1 MAGETIMIVEDDII
15 SAEALREKLAGFGYA
30 VPSPL
35 DNGKDAVH
43 FALKTCP
50 DLVLMD
56 IKLSGSMDGIEAAAA
71 IQKHLDVPVIYLTA
85 YTDDEV
91 LQRARSTAP
100 FSYLIKPV
108 RDWELQI
115 TIVMVRYRHRME
127 IRLRERERWLDT
139 VLRSIGDAVI
149 ATDDRGRVNFMNP
162 VAENLSG
169 CSFAEA
175 SGKPLNEILQLT
187 NELTGEAVAD
197 PVSRVIR
204 EGKVVGLANHTI
216 LIAKDGT
223 RRAIDDSAAPV
234 VDENGRLT
242 GVVMV
247 FRDVTQRR
255 AMEDEL
261 ERHRER
267 LEELVTE
274 RTEELWKEITE
285 RIKAEGL
292 LQQEIDFR
300 STIID
305 NIAEGLCVWEEI
317 PEWPHIRFLLWNDRM
332 VEITGYA
339 MEEINQRGWY
349 ESVYPDSDKREQ
361 TKKRSDL
368 TLTGQPIKS
377 DEQEITCSDGK
388 TRTILLSASAIEG
401 PEGQPQVLWLMRDI
415 TQRKQAEKARDRLE
429 SQLRQAQK
437 MEAIGTLAGGIA
449 HDFNN
454 ILGAIIGYGELIE
467 MFEIPDN
474 SNIQKSLEQ
483 VLKSAYRAKDLV
495 GQILTFSRQSD
506 VETQPLLLAPLVKET
521 LKFLR
526 ASLPSTIEIKR
537 NIEGLPGALEA
548 DPTQMHQ
555 VVMNLCTNAAQAM
568 GDHGGILEIDLS
580 AEYLDEETAGRF
592 PDLRPGTYAK
602 LSISDTGEGIPAEI
616 RDRIFEP
623 YYTTKETGAGTG
635 LGLAVTHGIIQQHHG
650 AITFESKIGHGT
662 TFHVLL
668 PLETKELSE
677 NPDDAE
683 SHVTAGKGRIL
694 LVDDEAS
701 LVKFGKEALSQI
713 GYDVD
718 TEIDSKKALERFMAE
733 PNIYDL
739 VITDQTM
746 PHMTGLKLAR
756 KIKAVRSDIPIIL
769 CTGFSASVTPER
781 LDEIGIDLLLRKPI
795 SIRKLSDAVHQ
806 LLKR

>member
-1 MAGETIMIVEDDII
+1 MADETIMIVEDDII
-15 SAEALREKLAGFGYA
+15 SAEALREKLAGFGYT
-30 VPSPL
+30 VPPPL

-43 FALKTCP
+43 FALKTSP

-56 IKLSGSMDGIEAAAA
+56 IKLSGSMDGIAAAAA
-71 IQKHLDVPVIYLTA
+71 IQKQLDVPVIYMTA

-91 LQRARSTAP
+91 LRRARITAP
-100 FSYLIKPV
+100 YSYMVKPL
-108 RDWELQI
+108 RDRELQI
-115 TIVMVRYRHRME
+115 TIEMVLYRHRME

-149 ATDDRGRVNFMNP
+149 ATDERGRVYFMNP

-187 NELTGEAVAD
+187 NEMTGEAVAD

-204 EGKVVGLANHTI
+204 EGRVVGLANHTI

-255 AMEDEL
+255 TMENEL
-261 ERHRER
+261 ERHREH

-274 RTEELWKEITE
+274 RTEDLWEEIAE
-285 RIKAEGL
+285 RSKAEGL
-292 LQQEIDFR
+292 LQQEVDFR

-305 NIAEGLCVWEEI
+305 NIAEGLCVWEAI
-317 PEWPHIRFLLWNDRM
+317 PEWPHIRFSLWNDRM
-332 VEITGYA
+332 IEITGYA
-339 MEEINQRGWY
+339 MEEINRKGWY
-349 ESVYPDSDKREQ
+349 ECVYPDSDKREK

-368 TLTGQPIKS
+368 TLAGQPLKS
-377 DEQEITCSDGK
+377 DEQEITCADGEK
-388 TRTILLSASAIEG
+388 RTILLSASTIEV
-401 PEGQPQVLWLMRDI
+401 PEGKPQVLWLMRDI
-415 TQRKQAEKARDRLE
+415 TQHKQAEQERDRLE

-454 ILGAIIGYGELIE
+454 ILGAIIGYSELIE
-467 MFEIPDN
+467 MFEIPDD
-474 SNIQKSLEQ
+474 SDIQESLEQ

-495 GQILTFSRQSD
+495 SQILTFSRQSD

-526 ASLPSTIEIKR
+526 ASLPSTIDIKR
-537 NIEGLPGALEA
+537 NIEGLPGAVEA
-548 DPTQMHQ
+548 DPTQMQQ

-568 GDHGGILEIDLS
+568 EDKGGILEIDLS
-580 AEYLDEETAGRF
+580 AEYLDEETAVRF
-592 PDLRPGTYAK
+592 PDLSPGAYAK

-616 RDRIFEP
+616 WDRIFEP
-623 YYTTKETGAGTG
+623 YYTTKTTGAGTG

-650 AITFESKIGHGT
+650 TITFESKVGHGT
-662 TFHVLL
+662 TFHVML
-668 PLETKELSE
+668 PLEAKNLSE

-683 SHVTAGKGRIL
+683 GQVKGGKGRIL
-694 LVDDEAS
+694 LVDDEVS
-701 LVKFGKEALSQI
+701 LVKFGEKALCQL

-718 TEIDSKKALERFMAE
+718 TETDSKKALERFMAE
-733 PNIYDL
+733 PNTYDL

-746 PHMTGLKLAR
+746 PHLTGLNLGR

-769 CTGFSASVTPER
+769 CTGFSASVTPKR
-781 LDEIGIDLLLRKPI
+781 LADVGIDLLIRKPI
-795 SIRKLSDAVHQ
+795 SILQLSEAVHQ
-806 LLKR
+806 LLKQ